1 LHPHALR
8 APPESALDKCGSN
21 RVERGLNPAPI
32 PLSRRPVRLH
42 RRFWLASRD
51 FKAVFFDLDGT
62 LVDIHGPLYIAAKSA
77 LDELGHDPPLTHE
90 RYREAL
96 ASDDVWLGVPEH
108 LRPEYT
114 KLAFAYFMTEIDKTE
129 RLEVLPHVQETL
141 AELKRRGYATGVIT
155 SRPGD
160 SQRLVEKL
168 AMVGL
173 ASYLDHVVTQSSA
186 SLRAL
191 DKSQSLKQ
199 TALKAAMHPRACM
212 YVGDEPRDIMAAIN
226 AGYGASVAVATG
238 AASFTYLQNHA
249 QFKPDYV
256 IRSMAELIDLL
267 DNLKAEGL
275 A

>member
-1 LHPHALR
+1 
-8 APPESALDKCGSN
+8 
-21 RVERGLNPAPI
+21 
-32 PLSRRPVRLH
+32 
-42 RRFWLASRD
+42 LASRD

-212 YVGDEPRDIMAAIN
+212 YVGDEPRDVMAAMN
-226 AGYGASVAVATG
+226 AGYGAAVAVATG
-238 AASFTYLQNHA
+238 PASYRMLSRHPQYR
-249 QFKPDYV
+249 PDFV
-256 IRSMAELIDLL
+256 MRSMGELIGLL
-267 DNLKAEGL
+267 ERLRSEDG
-275 A
+275 